1 MTLTFWM
8 NNVDILLISETKLHL
23 SFLDAE
29 VFFEDHNKPL
39 QLDVSGRNG
48 GLLVF
53 TKSHLP
59 TRQLTKLKIPKGLF
73 PIFEYWEYPNI

>member
-1 MTLTFWM
+1 M
-8 NNVDILLISETKLHL
+8 NNVDILLISETKLHF

-29 VFFEDHNKPL
+29 FVFFEDHNKPL

-59 TRQLTKLKIPKGLF
+59 TRQLTKLKNPKGHTN
-73 PIFEYWEYPNI
+73 YNV